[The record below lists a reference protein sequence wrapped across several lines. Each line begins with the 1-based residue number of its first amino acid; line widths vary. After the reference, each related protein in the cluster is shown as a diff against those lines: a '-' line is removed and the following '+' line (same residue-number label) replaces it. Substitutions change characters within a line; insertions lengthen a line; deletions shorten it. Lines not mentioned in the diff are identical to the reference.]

1 MDNAE
6 ARMMSSLTSD
16 FYRRVSSS
24 FSETRRSAWQGWER
38 AVDIV
43 ADVIK
48 PGMSVFDLGCGN
60 LRFERFLADM
70 LEEQAG
76 KGGAAGAEADAPHR
90 AAGAEADAEMA
101 SGIAV
106 APPLL
111 HAYAVDNC
119 APLVGAEPPDDRMR
133 IERRIFDVAE
143 ALLDDDARAFD
154 ELACAPSCDL
164 AVAFGL
170 MHHLPTPEQRA
181 RALALLVRH
190 VRPGG
195 YVVVSFWQFAR
206 NAKLL
211 EKAKAATAEGRSA
224 LGLPPFDA
232 GDYLLGWQ
240 HEQGVYRFC
249 HHFEEYEIDELARYV
264 EALCGGGARR
274 LPRLD
279 AGAASTDA
287 GTHIQ
292 EVARFSADGKQGNLN
307 RYLVMRR
314 L

>member
-1 MDNAE
+1 MDIAD

-16 FYRRVSSS
+16 FYRRVSNS

-76 KGGAAGAEADAPHR
+76 KGGAAGAEADA
-90 AAGAEADAEMA
+90 EMA

-119 APLVGAEPPDDRMR
+119 APLVGAEQPDDRMR

-190 VRPGG
+190 VGPGG

-249 HHFEEYEIDELARYV
+249 HHFEEYEIDELVRYV
-264 EALCGGGARR
+264 EALGGDGARR

-307 RYLVMRR
+307 CYLVMRR